1 MNMEDLQK
9 ALEALGKGGLNFA
22 GDFVLEKH
30 VENEIGNVEKGG
42 IGIQINNYDTGKS
55 AGNGSDDVAEKP
67 KGGRPKRAGKP
78 INKAFVYD
86 AGNETNIRLQLFFN
100 GLKALRWIRED
111 TDMRSLHRIFSGGET
126 TTRIVWTGD
135 INALAFLFKELVNV
149 KKLIQ
154 LPEGESIW
162 VMVNA
167 RFWEWEGNREFG
179 NERLGSTRTPI
190 EQKDNIDLLVDI
202 MTPSIPIEEIK
213 ERMQSQ
219 Q

>member
-1 MNMEDLQK
+1 MEDLQK
-9 ALEALGKGGLNFA
+9 ALEALGKGGLNIA
-22 GDFVLEKH
+22 GDFVLKKH
-30 VENEIGNVEKGG
+30 VDYEVGNVENGG
-42 IGIQINNYDTGKS
+42 IGIQINNYGTGKP
-55 AGNGSDDVAEKP
+55 AGNGSDDVAKKT
-67 KGGRPKRAGKP
+67 KGGRPKRAGKA

-86 AGNETNIRLQLFFN
+86 AGNETNNRLQFFFT
-100 GLKALRWIRED
+100 GLKTLKWIRED
-111 TDMRSLHRIFSGGET
+111 TDLRSLHSIFSGGET
-126 TTRIVWTGD
+126 TSRIVWTGD

-149 KKLIQ
+149 KKIVQ

-167 RFWEWEGNREFG
+167 RFWEGEGNHEFG

-202 MTPSIPIEEIK
+202 MNPNIPIKEIK

>member
-1 MNMEDLQK
+1 MNLDIEKLAK
-9 ALEALGKGGLNFA
+9 TIAESLN
-22 GDFVLEKH
+22 LEKFKGDIVGVKV
-30 VENEIGNVEKGG
+30 VENEFKNIENGG
-42 IGIQINNYDTGKS
+42 IGIQNNYVGK
-55 AGNGSDDVAEKP
+55 AEDKSEAAKN

-111 TDMRSLHRIFSGGET
+111 TDMRSLHSIFSGGET

-149 KKLIQ
+149 KKLVQ

-167 RFWEWEGNREFG
+167 RFWEGEGNREFG

-190 EQKDNIDLLVDI
+190 EQKDNINLLIDI
-202 MTPSIPIEEIK
+202 MTPSIPIEKIK

>member
-9 ALEALGKGGLNFA
+9 ALEALGKGGLNIA

-30 VENEIGNVEKGG
+30 VDYEVGNVENGG
-42 IGIQINNYDTGKS
+42 TGIQINNYGTGKP
-55 AGNGSDDVAEKP
+55 AGNGSDDVAKKT
-67 KGGRPKRAGKP
+67 KGGRPKRTGKA

-86 AGNETNIRLQLFFN
+86 AGNETNNRLQFFFT
-100 GLKALRWIRED
+100 GLKTLKWIRED
-111 TDMRSLHRIFSGGET
+111 TDLRSLHSIFSGRET
-126 TTRIVWTGD
+126 TSRIVWTGD

-149 KKLIQ
+149 KKIVQ

-167 RFWEWEGNREFG
+167 RFWEGEGNREFG

-202 MTPSIPIEEIK
+202 MNPNIPIKEIK

>member
-1 MNMEDLQK
+1 MNLDIEKLAK
-9 ALEALGKGGLNFA
+9 TIAESLN
-22 GDFVLEKH
+22 LEKFKGDIVGVKV
-30 VENEIGNVEKGG
+30 VENEFKNIENGG
-42 IGIQINNYDTGKS
+42 IGIQNNYVGK
-55 AGNGSDDVAEKP
+55 AEDKSEAAKN

-111 TDMRSLHRIFSGGET
+111 TDMRSLHSIFSGGET

-149 KKLIQ
+149 KKLVQ

-167 RFWEWEGNREFG
+167 RFWEGEGNREFG

-190 EQKDNIDLLVDI
+190 EQKDNINLLIDI

>member
-1 MNMEDLQK
+1 MEDLQK
-9 ALEALGKGGLNFA
+9 ALEALGKGGLNIA

-42 IGIQINNYDTGKS
+42 IGIQNNYVGK
-55 AGNGSDDVAEKP
+55 AEDKSEAAKN

-111 TDMRSLHRIFSGGET
+111 TDMRSLHSIFSGGET

-149 KKLIQ
+149 KKLVQ

-167 RFWEWEGNREFG
+167 RFWEGEGNREFG

-202 MTPSIPIEEIK
+202 MTPSIPIEKIK